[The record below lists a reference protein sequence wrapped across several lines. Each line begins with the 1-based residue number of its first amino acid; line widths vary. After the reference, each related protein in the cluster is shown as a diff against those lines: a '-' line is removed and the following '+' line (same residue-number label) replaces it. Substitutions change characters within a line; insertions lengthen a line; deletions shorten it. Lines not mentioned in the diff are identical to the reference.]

1 MASTMYQLS
10 VPVFVRHLKG
20 LANCMRKTQ
29 TLYAEKKLDEK
40 TLLNYRLYPDMFNFI
55 MQVGSATG
63 HSGNCVALLA
73 GVTAPRF
80 EDTPQSL
87 ADLIDRVE
95 KTLAF
100 IESVPREQIDGTE
113 EKAITMKMRDR
124 EMKMTGYELL
134 MDRSLPNFYFHATT
148 AYNIMRHNGVEIGK
162 RDFMGA

>member
-1 MASTMYQLS
+1 MASTMYQIS

-20 LANCMRKTQ
+20 LANCMKKTQ
-29 TLYAEKKLDEK
+29 AHYAEKKLDEK

-63 HSGNCVALLA
+63 HSTNCIAQLA
-73 GVTAPRF
+73 GVPAPRF

-87 ADLIDRVE
+87 ADLIARVE
-95 KTLAF
+95 KSIEF
-100 IESVPREQIDGTE
+100 IESVPQEKIDGTE
-113 EKAITMKMRDR
+113 AKEITMKMRDR
-124 EMKMTGYELL
+124 EMKMSGYELL
-134 MDRSLPNFYFHATT
+134 MDRSIPNFYFHTTT